1 MVTSPSGQAATVAVL
16 DYPGPSTP
24 TRTKSVLLDDERLT
38 CAYPLDTRLPCT
50 TRLAEYASAVA
61 AGLGAPPAV
70 VVAYC
75 GAAPVARELAR
86 LLPVRPRLIMVNPRL
101 LTADDGVLA
110 LASFLAD
117 DADAIGADERRAAE
131 VWLAEGAD
139 HDRAMQAL
147 TDRHLGR
154 LARQFGSPQPHLR
167 PIAVQLATMQVQ
179 WVYHIAAP
187 PRTYRPTSSTWC
199 RRMSGVHRAVLP
211 RTRCWERRP
220 RSSSPTGAWPT
231 PSSPR
236 SAPGPYAHQRPGQVA
251 DGGGR

>member
-1 MVTSPSGQAATVAVL
+1 MVKSPSGRAAAVAVL

-38 CAYPLDTRLPCT
+38 CTYPLDTRLPCT
-50 TRLAEYASAVA
+50 TSLPEYASAVA
-61 AGLGAPPAV
+61 SRLGAPPVV

-86 LLPVRPRLIMVNPRL
+86 LLPVRPRLVMVNPLL
-101 LTADDGVLA
+101 LTPDDGVLA

-117 DADAIGADERRAAE
+117 DADAIGADDRRAAE

-139 HDRAMQAL
+139 HDRAMRAL

-154 LARQFGSPQPHLR
+154 LERQFGSPQPHLR

-179 WVYHIAAP
+179 WVYHIAA
-187 PRTYRPTSSTWC
+187 
-199 RRMSGVHRAVLP
+199 AAD
-211 RTRCWERRP
+211 
-220 RSSSPTGAWPT
+220 RSSHDASADELHVV
-231 PSSPR
+231 SADQR
-236 SAPGPYAHQRPGQVA
+236 CAPGCAARHEVLGGTVEEIFSDRRLADIIVATADSGQDAHQRPGQ
-251 DGGGR
+251 GR